1 MEENPIEN
9 TELQNTVEETAPQTV
24 EDVPQKPKRTRA
36 KKTVQDDPPTETEV
50 EVKLPN
56 PELEELKSQLAAMQA
71 EKQKLEE
78 EKTTLSEQITKLQ
91 EEVKI
96 TPQKLGQAIKEM
108 GIAPL
113 SVTREKPAA
122 MTLEA
127 YNSMSDSARRDWQ
140 RTHRSDFL
148 NLMHHSKI
156 S

>member
-9 TELQNTVEETAPQTV
+9 TELQNAVEETITQTV

-50 EVKLPN
+50 EVKMPN

-71 EKQKLEE
+71 EKAKLEE
-78 EKTTLSEQITKLQ
+78 EKTSLSEQISKLQ

-113 SVTREKPAA
+113 SVTREKPAV
-122 MTLEA
+122 MSMEA
-127 YNSMSDSARRDWQ
+127 YTNMSDSERQKWRV
-140 RTHRSDFL
+140 TNRSDYL
-148 NLMHHSKI
+148 NMLHQVKM
-156 S
+156 